1 MHINRLSSREKR
13 ESERKK
19 TPLPHPLPYLPPP
32 PPNSKFMSRK
42 TREKTFCGDL
52 QKIISS
58 FHFTKFALVVRLLRS
73 AKEYA
78 H

>member
-19 TPLPHPLPYLPPP
+19 TPLPHPLPYLP